1 MKTHILLAGALLSL
15 VAPLDALAIGRG
27 GGGGGRG
34 GFAGGS
40 GRPMGG
46 GGGGGGGRGGFAG
59 GEAMHR
65 TPSFSGAAGGANR
78 PNYRVAGNGGGMVP
92 HGNPGGNRG
101 PAGGGAGG
109 FNNLKMQPYSG
120 NRIAGRPNF
129 EGNQGGFNRPGGTNR
144 PGAGGGGQQWAG
156 AGGNR
161 PNFGNRPGAGGGGE
175 QWAGAG
181 GNRPNMGN
189 RPGAGGGGEQWA
201 GAGGNQ
207 PNWNNRPGAGG
218 SGERWPNAGNLPNGP
233 NRPGQGG
240 SGEQW
245 GQRWPNG
252 GQRPNQPG
260 QNGLVNRNNFG
271 DRTNV
276 FGNNSNIGNNNNNT
290 IGNRTNI
297 NTGNQG
303 VNVSNTTNNSINNVS
318 GNRNWNG
325 GGGNWQNNNWQGP
338 HNYWN
343 NNYANWHPGNWSN
356 WNYHPAAWYGAG
368 AATGWM
374 ADSYAYSNPFY
385 VAPTAVA
392 YNAAVPAMNYNSYVD
407 YSQPIAQPPQQVY
420 NNYGDNYATG
430 YDSGNVPETYA
441 ADPNVAQQ
449 PADQQAVAAQQN
461 TYGRQNADGQQTAAM
476 PTQPPVDD
484 SAPPEAF
491 QRFEAARAAFKAN
504 DYHKALAEV
513 DHAIKLLP
521 SDATMHEFR
530 ALVLFAEGKYHE
542 AAEGVYAV
550 LSMGPG
556 WTWETLMSLY
566 ANEETYTRQLRGLEA
581 YCRKNPNASDG
592 RFLLGYQYIVMNHVP
607 QGVNQLQHFAQLVP
621 DDKLA
626 PQLIKAFSAP
636 PTSQATAE
644 LPAQSGR
651 GEPQP

>member
-1 MKTHILLAGALLSL
+1 MKKHIILAGALFSL

-27 GGGGGRG
+27 GGGGGGRG

-40 GRPMGG
+40 GRPMGGG

-65 TPSFSGAAGGANR
+65 TPSFSGASGGANR

-120 NRIAGRPNF
+120 NRTAGRPNF
-129 EGNQGGFNRPGGTNR
+129 EGNPGGANRPGFNNR
-144 PGAGGGGQQWAG
+144 PGANGGGQQWAG
-156 AGGNR
+156 AGNR

-181 GNRPNMGN
+181 GNRPNWNN

-201 GAGGNQ
+201 GAG
-207 PNWNNRPGAGG
+207 NR
-218 SGERWPNAGNLPNGP
+218 PNGP

-276 FGNNSNIGNNNNNT
+276 FGNNSNIGNNTN

-303 VNVSNTTNNSINNVS
+303 VNVNNSTTNNINNVS
-318 GNRNWNG
+318 GNRNWNGGGG

-374 ADSYAYSNPFY
+374 ADTYAYSNPFY
-385 VAPTAVA
+385 VAPTAYP
-392 YNAAVPAMNYNSYVD
+392 YNAAVPAAVNYSSYVD
-407 YSQPIAQPPQQVY
+407 YSQPNAQPPQQVY
-420 NNYGDNYATG
+420 NNYAAG

-449 PADQQAVAAQQN
+449 PGDAQQAADQQAAIAQQN
-461 TYGRQNADGQQTAAM
+461 AGGQQNVGGQQNADVQQTAAM
-476 PTQPPVDD
+476 PTQPPADD

-491 QRFEAARAAFKAN
+491 QRFEAARTAFKAN

-530 ALVLFAEGKYHE
+530 SLVLFAEGKYHE
-542 AAEGVYAV
+542 AAEGIYAV

-566 ANEETYTRQLRGLEA
+566 PNEETYTRQLRGLEA

-607 QGVNQLQHFAQLVP
+607 QGVNQFQHFAQLVP

-636 PTSQATAE
+636 PGSQATAE
-644 LPAQSGR
+644 LPAQSLK